1 MLIRGTILLE
11 TASTSTATSI
21 AASEISNS
29 PRHPTHRPIQK
40 VPAVSYQ
47 TYAYNDDTVSFAK
60 PFCYDALYR
69 QKRQLVTKVMVLQG
83 LKVGV
88 KVQHAHVVGLRADVG
103 DAAAGGVC
111 FWIAQLGAML
121 EYSEVFLRLLS
132 VAMVALGLKKDE
144 TGLNV
149 MG

>member
-11 TASTSTATSI
+11 AASTSTATSI

-29 PRHPTHRPIQK
+29 PRHPPYRTVQK

-47 TYAYNDDTVSFAK
+47 TDAYNDDTVWSAK

-69 QKRQLVTKVMVLQG
+69 QKRQLVTKVEVLQG

-88 KVQHAHVVGLRADVG
+88 
-103 DAAAGGVC
+103 
-111 FWIAQLGAML
+111 
-121 EYSEVFLRLLS
+121 
-132 VAMVALGLKKDE
+132 
-144 TGLNV
+144 
-149 MG
+149 